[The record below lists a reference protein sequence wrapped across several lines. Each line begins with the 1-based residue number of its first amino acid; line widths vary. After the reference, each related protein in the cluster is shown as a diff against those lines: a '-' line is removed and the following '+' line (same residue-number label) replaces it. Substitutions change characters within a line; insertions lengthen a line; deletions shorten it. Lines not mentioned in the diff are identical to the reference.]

1 MENVPLLFLASW
13 DIIKHSSSTCDGLL
27 SSDARKRVV
36 DTTGGF
42 HLTHRHASEKIKS
55 STIQ

>member
-1 MENVPLLFLASW
+1 MKESLWLVLCDLTEPKDR
-13 DIIKHSSSTCDGLL
+13 DINTFQESTRCIFF
-27 SSDARKRVV
+27 SI
-36 DTTGGF
+36 GGF

>member
-1 MENVPLLFLASW
+1 MMLP
-13 DIIKHSSSTCDGLL
+13 
-27 SSDARKRVV
+27 R
-36 DTTGGF
+36 TTDSLQTEKVTIGGF